1 MITCGGEGN
10 DPARP
15 TVCGSRPA
23 AHRVEYVGGT
33 GAGDAFDA
41 GYIAGLLAGGDPAEM
56 PGLGQRAGGQLRPL
70 DQRHRKRVRSRR
82 SCSISSASIRWNCVR
97 AAVRDPFR
105 RLRLSNRTCRK
116 LPVRLPFPPIPGT
129 DAFPDDAR
137 APTLR
142 TQGFSLRRPSPTAR
156 HYFVPLFWG
165 VFLVV
170 IGIVFVT
177 KGELSEWQDCFIR
190 ASRHMLDRETI
201 HRVPPEGYAYPPAM
215 AMLAVPMARMSTSGS
230 LFTWFLVNAVAI
242 MTVAGCS
249 WMLVGGP
256 RVVGMS
262 RPWQVVFW
270 LTVVLEA
277 RFFVAS
283 LEHQQ
288 FDMVI
293 AALLLAGCVALW
305 RGCDWRAGLLLG
317 ASAAMKCTPLLFG
330 PWLIWR
336 RKWKAA
342 AAMAVVAVGLNVLPD
357 VLFPQASGDSYLG
370 DWYRLMLAP
379 VSQTAPGT
387 WHTDLLLNQSL
398 AGFAQRIARWLLV
411 EHIGTDPNA
420 VLSAATAQVL
430 RITTYGTALFLLTI
444 TAWHFGRPF
453 QAPARA
459 LVRSSGPLPWS
470 DLQMRRVLGAVC
482 LMLLLS
488 PMSGKRTSACWCCR
502 ACSSPAG
509 WSNARAG

>member
-1 MITCGGEGN
+1 M
-10 DPARP
+10 
-15 TVCGSRPA
+15 
-23 AHRVEYVGGT
+23 
-33 GAGDAFDA
+33 
-41 GYIAGLLAGGDPAEM
+41 
-56 PGLGQRAGGQLRPL
+56 
-70 DQRHRKRVRSRR
+70 
-82 SCSISSASIRWNCVR
+82 
-97 AAVRDPFR
+97 
-105 RLRLSNRTCRK
+105 
-116 LPVRLPFPPIPGT
+116 
-129 DAFPDDAR
+129 
-137 APTLR
+137 TLR
-142 TQGFSLRRPSPTAR
+142 TDPPHSGFQPSPAEPTAR
-156 HYFVPLFWG
+156 NYFVPLFWG
-165 VFLVV
+165 VFLIVN
-170 IGIVFVT
+170 GIVFVT

-201 HRVPPEGYAYPPAM
+201 HRMPPEGYAYPPAM

-262 RPWQVVFW
+262 RPWQAVFW

-330 PWLIWR
+330 PWLLWR

-357 VLFPQASGDSYLG
+357 VLFPQLDGNSYLS

-459 LVRSSGPLPWS
+459 PVRSSGPLPWS
-470 DLQMRRVLGAVC
+470 DLQIGAECSALVC

-488 PMSGKRTSACWCCR
+488 PMSGKAHFCVLVLPGLFFARWMVERPSRLKIVLFAALLVCGTLTSRSLLSKSWSDLALFFGLPMWFTLAMLAVSWHMIGVTRERTTQFSKAPLPVR
-502 ACSSPAG
+502 KLA
-509 WSNARAG
+509 